1 MNNTP
6 ALYEAVDA
14 KILEKVGKHPKAFVD
29 IYFPETYTLC
39 VEILNDNK
47 KEPARILDR
56 RLQALRKKGLIH
68 HVTGKGW
75 VKMIPQEGKEGNS
88 GV

>member
-6 ALYEAVDA
+6 ALYEAVDS

-29 IYFPETYTLC
+29 IYFPEIYTLC

-47 KEPARILDR
+47 KSLLVYSTGDY
-56 RLQALRKKGLIH
+56 RLYERK
-68 HVTGKGW
+68 V
-75 VKMIPQEGKEGNS
+75 
-88 GV
+88 